1 MLLLFL
7 FFIYFWFVFC
17 YLNYIILNPS
27 IQYFFRSTEN
37 SHVST
42 NLVHTLYRMQSIG
55 TMPLTS
61 FKKQLDPRS
70 YKRCEE
76 KSVETWYS
84 LTRPIFLDYMYSVSI
99 SSISYYVF
107 NVYLSFIYITSI
119 CTYQF

>member
-1 MLLLFL
+1 MNLIDPIF
-7 FFIYFWFVFC
+7 
-17 YLNYIILNPS
+17 
-27 IQYFFRSTEN
+27 FFRSTEN

-61 FKKQLDPRS
+61 FRKQLDPKS

-84 LTRPIFLDYMYSVSI
+84 LTRPIFLDYMYSVS
-99 SSISYYVF
+99 SSTFAAI
-107 NVYLSFIYITSI
+107 
-119 CTYQF
+119 